1 MSALSIHAGPKAL
14 AHLTSQGLRPG
25 DIRLVPGAAG
35 GPKGLILHHLDR
47 QLFGEWLSD
56 DAPDALHL
64 VGASI
69 GAWRMAAA
77 AMPEVDRAFLDL
89 AEAYILQRYD
99 PEPPRKAP
107 TPRQV
112 SSRFA
117 QSLADFFA
125 DRVGQVLS
133 HRRRRLH
140 VLTAR
145 GRHVLA
151 RETSPRRAFGF
162 GGLALGNVLSRRAVG
177 ALLERTVF
185 STPGEPLPVRLDD
198 LPTRHVQLDEGNFLP
213 ALQASCSIPF
223 VLEAVHDIP
232 GALAGA
238 HWDGGLVDYHLHWP
252 YAGMSDGLV
261 LYPHFQRQVIPG
273 WLDKGLRWRHGAS
286 PMLDNV
292 ILLAPDPAWVKTLP
306 GGKLPD
312 RSDFVRLGFG
322 ERVAVWRRAVAES
335 ERMAAEWVE
344 WLAQGC
350 PPDRV
355 KPL

>member
-1 MSALSIHAGPKAL
+1 MQALSIHAGPKAL
-14 AHLTSQGLRPG
+14 SHLRTRGLRPG
-25 DIRLVPGAAG
+25 DVRVVPGAAG

-47 QLFGEWLSD
+47 HLFGEWLTQDTPGS
-56 DAPDALHL
+56 LHL

-77 AMPEVDRAFLDL
+77 AMPQVDQAFTEL
-89 AEAYILQRYD
+89 AAAYIAQRYD

-107 TPRQV
+107 TPGQI
-112 SSRFA
+112 SAHFGA
-117 QSLADFFA
+117 TLAAFFE
-125 DRVGQVLS
+125 GQIGNVVN
-133 HRRRRLH
+133 HPRRRLH

-145 GRHVLA
+145 GRQVLT
-151 RETSPRRAFGF
+151 RETPARRAVGF
-162 GGLALGNVLSRRAVG
+162 GSLALGNAISRKVVG
-177 ALLERTVF
+177 SFLERTVF
-185 STPGEPLPVRLDD
+185 STPGEALPVTLDD
-198 LPTRHVQLDEGNFLP
+198 LPTRHVALNTGNFLP

-232 GALAGA
+232 GARAGA

-252 YAGMSDGLV
+252 YAAMSDGLV

-292 ILLAPDPAWVKTLP
+292 VLLTPDPQWVATLP

-312 RSDFVRLGFG
+312 RKDFVRLGFD
-322 ERVAVWRRAVAES
+322 ERVQAWRRAVAES
-335 ERMAAEWVE
+335 ARLAHEWAD
-344 WLAQGC
+344 WLAKGC
-350 PPDRV
+350 PTDRV

>member
-1 MSALSIHAGPKAL
+1 
-14 AHLTSQGLRPG
+14 
-25 DIRLVPGAAG
+25 
-35 GPKGLILHHLDR
+35 
-47 QLFGEWLSD
+47 
-56 DAPDALHL
+56 
-64 VGASI
+64 
-69 GAWRMAAA
+69 
-77 AMPEVDRAFLDL
+77 
-89 AEAYILQRYD
+89 
-99 PEPPRKAP
+99 
-107 TPRQV
+107 
-112 SSRFA
+112 
-117 QSLADFFA
+117 
-125 DRVGQVLS
+125 
-133 HRRRRLH
+133 
-140 VLTAR
+140 
-145 GRHVLA
+145 
-151 RETSPRRAFGF
+151 
-162 GGLALGNVLSRRAVG
+162 VG

-232 GALAGA
+232 GARAGA

-312 RSDFVRLGFG
+312 RNDFVRLGFD